1 MNILVFYAHDDVK
14 KVKNSLFR
22 SQMNWTGRG
31 NDYFY
36 PPFKT
41 NFMNQNKTLLF
52 CLLRN
57 IENCKQMRNFQ
68 VLLLL
73 LVLIVVAS
81 CTTSPMEEF
90 VVGKNF
96 IKDQAGIT
104 KIDTLSLQS
113 SVVKFDSVISNSS
126 GKFLIGSNY
135 NPFSGYKNSNS
146 YLTLKFDGSIDNTK
160 FVYDSLCLVLSYD
173 SYFAGDTLVPQKFSV
188 HPLTETM
195 TITNSYLYT
204 TSKFKYDTTPLGS
217 VEFKPRPRSKEQLT
231 IRLSDKFGERL
242 ANMIKAKKD
251 TVTSSDLFVK
261 YILKGIVIKPEPNVD
276 GAILRFRTADITTS
290 TKNKNLL
297 KPEMR
302 LYYHLVPNPNELKD
316 LYYKFSFNSDGI
328 YFNQIEENNKNSAID
343 GIESYRNEI
352 ASKLT
357 GNQTIVQS
365 GVQLFT
371 KLKIPYLDN
380 LSKGASNP
388 AVVGAFLRLFPIKG
402 TYTKASELPD
412 SLYIYSAN
420 KNNSLLGQVTLPGQS
435 DKYVLVKLARDGN
448 RKITVDDK
456 DRVYYEVD
464 VSAFVEA
471 ELAVQTETT
480 NSLFIGFGSTNSKK
494 TAEHVLI
501 GGVNSGKYSPAL
513 SVFYY
518 HN

>member
-1 MNILVFYAHDDVK
+1 
-14 KVKNSLFR
+14 
-22 SQMNWTGRG
+22 MNWTGRG

-41 NFMNQNKTLLF
+41 NFMNQNKTFLF

-73 LVLIVVAS
+73 FVLLASAS

-96 IKDQAGIT
+96 IKDQAGIV
-104 KIDTLSLQS
+104 KIDTISIQS
-113 SVVKFDSVISNSS
+113 SVVKFDSVISSSS

-135 NPFSGYKNSNS
+135 NPFSGYKASNT
-146 YLTLKFDGSIDNTK
+146 YFTLKFDGTIDNTK

-173 SYFAGDTLVPQKFSV
+173 SYFAGDTLVSQKFSV
-188 HPLTETM
+188 HPLTEKLT
-195 TITNSYLYT
+195 TTNRNSSYLYT
-204 TSKFKYDTTPLGS
+204 TDKFAYDTTPLGS
-217 VEFKPRPRSKEQLT
+217 VEFKPRPRSNNQLT
-231 IRLSDKFGERL
+231 IRLSDTFGGKL
-242 ANMIKAKKD
+242 ADMIKAKKED
-251 TVTSSDLFVK
+251 ITSSTSFMENV
-261 YILKGIVIKPEPNVD
+261 LKGIVIKPEQNVN
-276 GAILRFRTADITTS
+276 GSILRFRTADIDKKNVLS
-290 TKNKNLL
+290 KNKNLS

-328 YFNQIEENNKNSAID
+328 YFNQIEENNKNSAIE
-343 GIESYRNEI
+343 GIESTRNEKV
-352 ASKLT
+352 SKLT

-371 KLKIPYLDN
+371 KLKIPYIKN
-380 LSKGASNP
+380 LTKSASNP

-412 SLYIYSAN
+412 SLYIYTAN
-420 KNNSLLGQVTLPGQS
+420 KNNKLLGQVTLPGQS
-435 DKYVLVKLARDGN
+435 TKYVLVRLGRDQN
-448 RKITVDDK
+448 RNVIVDEK

-464 VSAFVEA
+464 ISAFVEA
-471 ELAVQTETT
+471 EIADQSLTT
-480 NSLFIGFGSTNSKK
+480 NSLFIGFGSGSYQK